1 MAGYDKFILE
11 RLNMPVNNYH
21 CLPLATALA
30 AALAVPVA
38 HSAALEEII
47 VTAQKRAQ
55 NLQDTPIAISAFDA
69 AALEQQGITDIEDV
83 SQYVPNVQIV
93 ESPAGSTG
101 ATIAIRGS
109 VTINPAITWE
119 PTVGIYMDGVF
130 IAKNAGGIF
139 DVAELERVEVLRG
152 PQGSLYGKNTVGGAI
167 NLITRKPSG
176 ELRGRV
182 QVGAGSYG
190 ERKASFSIDT
200 PVIADIASF
209 NLSFSKKTRDGFDD
223 NLATGDKFKEL
234 DNEAG
239 RLSGLFNL
247 SENLELQYSYDW
259 SDVDNTPAMGVAAPA
274 PDYNRPKSA
283 VMDGAIYDRSS
294 TDGHSV
300 HLSWDLQELTIKSI
314 TAYRKM
320 TFDDTVDLD
329 GGSPFYQFH
338 TERHIEQDQL
348 SQEFQ
353 FIGAVGAVD
362 YIAGFFYFDETASA
376 VNPYDLGFAT
386 VRNFYSVDSESYA
399 VYGHLDWHVTEQ
411 LTLSG
416 GLRWTEEEK
425 QFQMNHPDDFV
436 QPFAV
441 NSSDKWSNLS
451 PSMVVSY
458 AFSEQTSGY
467 AKLALGWK
475 SGGFNGESENITVAQ
490 TPYDEEEVTSIELG
504 VKSRLLNERVQV
516 NAAVFHNNIEGL
528 QLSEFL
534 GASGY
539 SQITNAG
546 EATVTGLELEVLAA
560 ITESF
565 RLNFNYGYLDP
576 KYDKFISAGTD
587 IKAVAQFPYSP
598 ENTYS
603 IGLEYSA
610 DRLSARL
617 DYSYTDD
624 HVLYHD
630 PASAALTAVEGY
642 GLVNARVSW
651 SDIEVAEMGQLKV
664 SLWAKNL
671 TDKEYYINGI
681 PFGPVGF
688 NYFGNPRMVGL
699 DVGLEF

>member
-1 MAGYDKFILE
+1 
-11 RLNMPVNNYH
+11 MPVNKRQW
-21 CLPLATALA
+21 LPAVTALA

-47 VTAQKRAQ
+47 VTAQKREQ
-55 NLQDTPIAISAFDA
+55 NLQNTPIAISAFDA
-69 AALEQQGITDIEDV
+69 AALEQQGISDIEDV

-109 VTINPAITWE
+109 VTINPAVTWE

-139 DVAELERVEVLRG
+139 DVAELDRVEVLRG

-176 ELRGRV
+176 EFGGRV
-182 QVGAGSYG
+182 QAGFGSYG
-190 ERKASFSIDT
+190 ERKAAFSIDS

-209 NLSFSKKTRDGFDD
+209 NLAFSKKTRDGLDD
-223 NLATGDKFKEL
+223 NTATGEKFKEL

-239 RLSGLFNL
+239 RLSALVKL
-247 SENLELQYSYDW
+247 RENVELQYSYDW
-259 SDVDNTPAMGVAAPA
+259 SDVDNTPSMGVMTAA
-274 PDYNRPKSA
+274 PDYRRPKSA
-283 VMDGAIYDRSS
+283 HMDGAIYDRSS

-300 HLSWDLQELTIKSI
+300 HLNWELPELTIKSI
-314 TAYRKM
+314 TAYREM
-320 TFDDTVDLD
+320 SFDDTVDLD

-353 FIGAVGAVD
+353 FIGSAGKLD
-362 YIAGFFYFDETASA
+362 YVAGIFYFDESAAA

-386 VRNFYSVDSESYA
+386 VRNFYSVDARSYA
-399 VYGHLDWHVTEQ
+399 LYGHLDWHVTER

-425 QFQMNHPDDFV
+425 DFQMNHPDDFV

-441 NSSDKWSNLS
+441 ESSDKWSNFS
-451 PSMVVSY
+451 PSLVASY

-475 SGGFNGESENITVAQ
+475 SGGFNGESENLVVAQ
-490 TPYDEEEVTSIELG
+490 TPYDEEEVTSFELG
-504 VKSRLLNERVQV
+504 VKSRLLDERLQI
-516 NAAVFHNNIEGL
+516 NAAVFQNEIEGL

-560 ITESF
+560 ISETL
-565 RLNFNYGYLDP
+565 RLNINYGYLDP
-576 KYDKFISAGTD
+576 EYDMFVSYGTD
-587 IKAVAQFPYSP
+587 IKDVAKFPYAP

-603 IGLEYSA
+603 IGLEYNGE
-610 DRLSARL
+610 RVSARL

-624 HVLYHD
+624 HDLYHE

-642 GLVNARVSW
+642 ALVNARVSW
-651 SDIEVAEMGQLKV
+651 NNIDVSELGQLKV
-664 SLWAKNL
+664 ALWAKNL
-671 TDKEYYINGI
+671 TDEEYYINGI
-681 PFGPVGF
+681 PFGTVGF
-688 NYFGNPRMVGL
+688 NYFGNPRMLGL
-699 DVGLEF
+699 DVSLEF